1 MKTERSEEAEAEEE
15 MFEARRG
22 WLMMFKERFLYNK
35 AVQSEAASADVE
47 TIASYPEDLHEI
59 INESG
64 HTKQRIFNAEK
75 NVLLLEEDA
84 V

>member
-47 TIASYPEDLHEI
+47 TTAIYPEALVEM
-59 INESG
+59 INEDGYYS
-64 HTKQRIFNAEK
+64 KQQI
-75 NVLLLEEDA
+75 VD
-84 V
+84 VD